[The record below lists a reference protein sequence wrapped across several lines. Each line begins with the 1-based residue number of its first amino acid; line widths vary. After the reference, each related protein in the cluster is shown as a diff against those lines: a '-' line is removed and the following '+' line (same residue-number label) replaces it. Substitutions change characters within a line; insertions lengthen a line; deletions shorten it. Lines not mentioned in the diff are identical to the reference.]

1 MRRLVAAVVVAV
13 AGSAATIAWVV
24 MAANARAAHHR
35 DVATHADTLG
45 RPGGAA

>member
-1 MRRLVAAVVVAV
+1 MKRALAAAVVAV

-35 DVATHADTLG
+35 DVAAHADTLG
-45 RPGGAA
+45 APRGAA